1 MEEMAQREEAQ
12 RAVSDISA
20 SSQHFSAKYPLLV
33 KAEQAQVMAETEER
47 LSRAA
52 EQNRLLTEKIQ
63 LDASRKSERARLV
76 HLEEE
81 EKRRQESLSTLA
93 DGEMEMRT
101 LTLDEAITVPGHQG
115 SWRTW
120 ALFAGRR
127 EALWT
132 SYLAEPDGSIT
143 EPGFVKAS
151 LPTLAVQVIDFS
163 ASYYS
168 SPQGKKKVD
177 AVATEVIRLR
187 EIRSDNVL
195 RILAVKRDKSPK
207 GWERLIV
214 VVERVVE
221 GGRLRTWLPGNGFG
235 EETARVSRQ
244 RSIPLCT
251 SIDVN

>member
-1 MEEMAQREEAQ
+1 
-12 RAVSDISA
+12 
-20 SSQHFSAKYPLLV
+20 
-33 KAEQAQVMAETEER
+33 MAETEER

-101 LTLDEAITVPGHQG
+101 LTLDNAITVPGHQG

-132 SYLAEPDGSIT
+132 TYLAEPDGSIA

-187 EIRSDNVL
+187 EIRSDNLL
-195 RILAVKRDKSPK
+195 RVFAVKRDKSPK

-235 EETARVSRQ
+235 EETARVSRRLSFRLCVSVDVNQ
-244 RSIPLCT
+244 DYIGEVLAGLSEIHKRGATQKRGRERSIWFKSRC
-251 SIDVN
+251 